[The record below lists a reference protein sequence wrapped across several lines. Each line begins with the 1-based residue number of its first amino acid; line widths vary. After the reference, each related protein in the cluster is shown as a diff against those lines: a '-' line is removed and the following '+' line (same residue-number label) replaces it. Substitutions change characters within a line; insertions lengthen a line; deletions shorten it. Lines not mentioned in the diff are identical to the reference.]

1 MLIRYKQDQAGNT
14 VPVAKIYTQNEH
26 KIDTTKIDNDALKAI
41 RKLNSI
47 GAEVYIV
54 GGAVRDLMLGNIPKD
69 FDLTTSAS
77 PRQIHKLFWNSRII
91 GKRFKLVHLEYGE
104 KIIEVS
110 TFRSGEDASDVNS
123 NNIFGTVEQDAKRRD
138 FSINALYY
146 DAINN
151 QVLDFNDSMKDF
163 KKKKI
168 SSIIDLKYSF
178 KEDPVR
184 MIRAIKYSIST
195 GFKLN
200 WNIRRSIKANA
211 TELGSV
217 STSRLTEEVNKI
229 LASGHSKDI
238 IHSLDKYRLLV
249 YLLPCFSVYCK
260 DSKVNRSLEILDEK
274 VMAYKRDE
282 GPEVLK
288 SDMLQYLVRDIILFT
303 DEEMTARQ
311 RFKETFRQVKI
322 LISPMTPSNYEVEV
336 CCAHLLGSKGYNVPR
351 GCIRH
356 TKPVRKMGDTRYR
369 GNGKKKPY
377 NKRTPKRGAKKK
389 NQSFE
394 GQTVI
399 KTAPKKRKTHPP
411 NKVESK

>member
-1 MLIRYKQDQAGNT
+1 MLIRYKQDQSGKSI
-14 VPVAKIYTQNEH
+14 PVAKIYTQDEH
-26 KIDTTKIDNDALKAI
+26 KIDTKRIDNDALKAI
-41 RKLNSI
+41 KKLHAS

-54 GGAVRDLMLGNIPKD
+54 GGAVRDLMLGNVPKD

-91 GKRFKLVHLEYGE
+91 GKRFKLVHLEYGD

-110 TFRSGEDASDVNS
+110 TFRSGEDASEGN

-146 DAINN
+146 DAIKN

-184 MIRAIKYSIST
+184 MLRAIKYSAST
-195 GFKLN
+195 GFDLR
-200 WNIRRSIKANA
+200 WNVRRSIKANA
-211 TELGSV
+211 SELGKV

-229 LASGHSKDI
+229 LSSGHSKEI
-238 IHSLDKYRLLV
+238 IHELDKYRLLV
-249 YLLPCFSVYCK
+249 FLLPCFSVYSN
-260 DSKVNRSLEILDEK
+260 DVNVNKSLEILDKK
-274 VMAYKRDE
+274 VMDAKR
-282 GPEVLK
+282 GKAPEIQRA
-288 SDMLQYLVRDIILFT
+288 DMLLYLVRDLVIFT

-336 CCAHLLGSKGYNVPR
+336 CCAHLLGSKGYTVPR

-356 TKPVRKMGDTRYR
+356 SKPVRTMGNPRYKNSGR
-369 GNGKKKPY
+369 KRNYNKKSPRRGNKGNGK
-377 NKRTPKRGAKKK
+377 
-389 NQSFE
+389 SFE
-394 GQTVI
+394 TKVED
-399 KTAPKKRKTHPP
+399 KTPKKRKTLHP
-411 NKVESK
+411 NKQDS

>member
-14 VPVAKIYTQNEH
+14 VPVAKIYTQGEH

-54 GGAVRDLMLGNIPKD
+54 GGAVRDLMLGSIPKD

-110 TFRSGEDASDVNS
+110 TFRSGEDATEVNG

-163 KKKKI
+163 TKKKI

-184 MIRAIKYSIST
+184 MIRAIKYSTTT

-200 WNIRRSIKANA
+200 WNVKRSIKSHAS
-211 TELGSV
+211 ELGSV

-229 LASGHSKDI
+229 LASGYSKDI
-238 IHSLDKYRLLV
+238 IQSLDKYRLLV

-260 DSKVNRSLEILDEK
+260 DLKVNQSLELLDEK
-274 VMAYKRDE
+274 VMAYKKDK

-288 SDMLQYLVRDIILFT
+288 SEMLQYLVKDIILFT
-303 DEEMTARQ
+303 DDDMTARQ

-356 TKPVRKMGDTRYR
+356 TKPVRTMGDTRFK
-369 GNGKKKPY
+369 GDSKKKPFT
-377 NKRTPKRGAKKK
+377 KRSPKSGVKKK
-389 NQSFE
+389 IQSFE
-394 GQTVI
+394 TKTVE
-399 KTAPKKRKTHPP
+399 KATPNKRKTHPQ
-411 NKVESK
+411 NKGESK

>member
-14 VPVAKIYTQNEH
+14 VPVAKIYTKDEH

-41 RKLNSI
+41 KKLNSI

-54 GGAVRDLMLGNIPKD
+54 GGAVRDLMLNDIPKD

-110 TFRSGEDASDVNS
+110 TFRSGEDATEVNG

-195 GFKLN
+195 GFKLK
-200 WNIRRSIKANA
+200 WNVSRSIKHNA
-211 TELGSV
+211 RELGNV

-229 LASGHSKDI
+229 LASGHSKEI
-238 IHSLDKYRLLV
+238 IQSLDKYRLLV

-260 DSKVNRSLEILDEK
+260 DKRVNKSLEILDEK
-274 VMAYKRDE
+274 VTAFKKDK
-282 GPEVLK
+282 GPEVQK
-288 SDMLQYLVRDIILFT
+288 SDMLQYLVKEIILFT
-303 DEEMTARQ
+303 DDDMTARQ

-336 CCAHLLGSKGYNVPR
+336 CCAHLLGSRGFNVPR

-356 TKPVRKMGDTRYR
+356 AKPIRKMGDTRYK
-369 GNGKKKPY
+369 GDIKKKSF
-377 NKRTPKRGAKKK
+377 NKRSPKRNVKKK
-389 NQSFE
+389 NQTFE
-394 GQTVI
+394 TKASDKV
-399 KTAPKKRKTHPP
+399 TPNKRKTHPQ
-411 NKVESK
+411 NKLESK

>member
-1 MLIRYKQDQAGNT
+1 
-14 VPVAKIYTQNEH
+14 VAKIYTKDEH
-26 KIDTTKIDNDALKAI
+26 KIDTNRIDNDALKAI
-41 RKLNSI
+41 RKLYST

-110 TFRSGEDASDVNS
+110 TFRSGEEAKDGN

-138 FSINALYY
+138 FSINSLYY

-168 SSIIDLKYSF
+168 SSIIDLRYTF
-178 KEDPVR
+178 QEDPVR
-184 MIRAIKYSIST
+184 MIRAIKYSMTT
-195 GFKLN
+195 GFDLR
-200 WNIRRSIKANA
+200 WNVKRAIRANA
-211 TELGSV
+211 SELGKV

-229 LASGHSKDI
+229 LSSGYSRAI
-238 IHSLDKYRLLV
+238 IQALNKYRLLV
-249 YLLPCFSVYCK
+249 YLLPCFSVYSNDK
-260 DSKVNRSLEILDEK
+260 RVNLSLDTLDKMIMDHKQGIGE
-274 VMAYKRDE
+274 
-282 GPEVLK
+282 EVQRA
-288 SDMLQYLVRDIILFT
+288 DMLLYLVRDLVLFS
-303 DEEMTARQ
+303 DEDMTARQ

-336 CCAHLLGSKGYNVPR
+336 CCAHLLGSKGFNVPR

-356 TKPVRKMGDTRYR
+356 SKPVRTMGNTRYK
-369 GNGKKKPY
+369 NTGKNRNYTKRKPKKGTSKIKKQNFEQKVE
-377 NKRTPKRGAKKK
+377 NK
-389 NQSFE
+389 
-394 GQTVI
+394 
-399 KTAPKKRKTHPP
+399 APKKRKTLPP
-411 NKVESK
+411 NKLDK

>member
-1 MLIRYKQDQAGNT
+1 
-14 VPVAKIYTQNEH
+14 
-26 KIDTTKIDNDALKAI
+26 
-41 RKLNSI
+41 
-47 GAEVYIV
+47 
-54 GGAVRDLMLGNIPKD
+54 
-69 FDLTTSAS
+69 
-77 PRQIHKLFWNSRII
+77 
-91 GKRFKLVHLEYGE
+91 
-104 KIIEVS
+104 
-110 TFRSGEDASDVNS
+110 
-123 NNIFGTVEQDAKRRD
+123 
-138 FSINALYY
+138 
-146 DAINN
+146 
-151 QVLDFNDSMKDF
+151 MKDF

-168 SSIIDLKYSF
+168 SSIIDLRYTF
-178 KEDPVR
+178 QEDPVR
-184 MIRAIKYSIST
+184 MIRAIKYSMTT
-195 GFKLN
+195 GFDLR
-200 WNIRRSIKANA
+200 WNVKRAIRANA
-211 TELGSV
+211 SELGKV

-229 LASGHSKDI
+229 LSSGYSRAI
-238 IHSLDKYRLLV
+238 IQALNKYRLLV
-249 YLLPCFSVYCK
+249 YLLPCFSVYSNDK
-260 DSKVNRSLEILDEK
+260 RVNLSLDTLDKMIMDHKQGIGE
-274 VMAYKRDE
+274 
-282 GPEVLK
+282 EVQRA
-288 SDMLQYLVRDIILFT
+288 DMLLYLVRDLVLFS
-303 DEEMTARQ
+303 DEDMTARQ

>member
-1 MLIRYKQDQAGNT
+1 MLIRYKQDSSGKSI
-14 VPVAKIYTQNEH
+14 PVAKIYTKDEH
-26 KIDTTKIDNDALKAI
+26 KIDTSLIDNDAIRAI
-41 RKLNSI
+41 RKLYST

-110 TFRSGEDASDVNS
+110 TFRSGEEAKDGTT
-123 NNIFGTVEQDAKRRD
+123 NIFGTVEQDAKRRD
-138 FSINALYY
+138 FSINSLYY

-184 MIRAIKYSIST
+184 MIRAVKYSRTT
-195 GFKLN
+195 GFELK
-200 WNIRRSIKANA
+200 WNVKRAIKANA
-211 TELGSV
+211 SELGKV

-229 LASGHSKDI
+229 LSSGHAKEI
-238 IHSLDKYRLLV
+238 IQTLNYYRLLV
-249 YLLPCFSVYCK
+249 YLLPCFSVYSNDK
-260 DSKVNRSLEILDEK
+260 RVNRSLGILDK
-274 VMAYKRDE
+274 MVMDQKIGIGDE
-282 GPEVLK
+282 VQRA
-288 SDMLQYLVRDIILFT
+288 DMLLYLVRDLVLFT
-303 DEEMTARQ
+303 DEDMTARQ

-336 CCAHLLGSKGYNVPR
+336 CCAHLLGSKGYTVPH

-356 TKPVRKMGDTRYR
+356 SRPVRAVGDTRYR
-369 GNGKKKPY
+369 NSGK
-377 NKRTPKRGAKKK
+377 NKTYTKRSPKRGNSRPKKQNFDQK
-389 NQSFE
+389 VE
-394 GQTVI
+394 E
-399 KTAPKKRKTHPP
+399 KAPSKRKTLPP
-411 NKVESK
+411 NKLDK